1 MPQRKSITIRGQRFQ
16 VQRRAKV
23 LVNDV
28 EVDGSCD
35 PPPVPTVA
43 PAVARK
49 QRFILIAEGLSP
61 ERELDVFIHEML
73 HASVWDLDETAVAET
88 ATDIARALCQFY
100 EFTKPKFPKG

>member
-1 MPQRKSITIRGQRFQ
+1 MPPNRKSITIRGQRFQ
-16 VQRRAKV
+16 VRRRAKV
-23 LVNDV
+23 LVNDI

-35 PPPVPTVA
+35 PPQT
-43 PAVARK
+43 ARK
-49 QRFILIAEGLSP
+49 RRFILIAEGLST

-73 HASVWDLDETAVAET
+73 HAAVWDLDETAVAET

>member
-1 MPQRKSITIRGQRFQ
+1 MPQRKSITIRGQRFR
-16 VQRRAKV
+16 VERRAKV
-23 LVNDV
+23 LVNAI

-35 PPPVPTVA
+35 PPPVPT
-43 PAVARK
+43 VARK

>member
-1 MPQRKSITIRGQRFQ
+1 MRRKSIMIRGQRFQ
-16 VQRRAKV
+16 VRRRARV

-35 PPPVPTVA
+35 PA
-43 PAVARK
+43 DRK
-49 QRFILIAEGLSP
+49 PRFILISEGLTK

-73 HASVWDLDETAVAET
+73 HAAVWDLDETAVEQT

-100 EFTKPKFPKG
+100 EFTKPKFPKDA